1 MVKSLNLTAEIADDR
16 EILITVP
23 KDFPLGRVRITVTQ
37 EDSTEA
43 ATLGDLLDTEF
54 FGMWKDRT
62 DIVDTDNFASQLR
75 RGIDDET
82 RAWKE
87 QSELAFAKEVAAFE
101 RMKPE
106 LIEKY
111 GGQYVAIYQERLVGH
126 GEEKWELLDQ
136 VIEQFGEVS
145 CYIEKA
151 EANTPRRVRI
161 PTVWI
166 ARK

>member
-1 MVKSLNLTAEIADDR
+1 MAKTLNLTAEIANDR

-23 KDFPLGRVRITVTQ
+23 EDFPIGRVRITVTQ
-37 EDSTEA
+37 EDSSEA
-43 ATLGDLLDTEF
+43 STLGDLLDPEF

-62 DIVDTDNFASQLR
+62 DIVDTDSFASQLR
-75 RGIDDET
+75 HGIDEET

-126 GEEKWELLDQ
+126 GEDKWALLDR
-136 VIEQFGEVS
+136 VIEQFGEVP

-151 EANTPRRVRI
+151 EPNTPRRVRI

-166 ARK
+166 VRK